1 MKIIVETEQYIVLHK
16 PAGLLVEASPHFPS
30 VEAWVMSYLKAKDTR
45 KNPFVGIVHRLDRP
59 VSGVLLVAKKK
70 SYLKA
75 FNEQFRLRSVEKIY
89 RAWVQGKPP
98 SANATVEHWLITDPK
113 LKKSLIV
120 VGAQKNASAVRLS
133 YTTIV
138 KETDKTL
145 LEISLHTGKFHQ
157 IRAQM
162 AALGCPIVGDEKYGA
177 TLRFQQDAIALE
189 AFRLSVNEPMSGERL
204 TFEV

>member
-1 MKIIVETEQYIVLHK
+1 MRIIAETVQYIVLHK
-16 PAGLLVEASPHFPS
+16 PAGLLVEVSPHFPS
-30 VEAWVMSYLKAKDTR
+30 VEAWVMDYLQAKDPR
-45 KNPFVGIVHRLDRP
+45 KSPFVGIVHRLDRP

-98 SANATVEHWLITDPK
+98 VSTATVEHWLLTDPK
-113 LKKSLIV
+113 LKKALV
-120 VGAQKNASAVRLS
+120 VPNIQKNASSVRLS

-138 KETDKTL
+138 KKADQTL
-145 LEISLHTGKFHQ
+145 LEIKLHTGKFHQ

-162 AALGCPIVGDEKYGA
+162 AAIGCPIVGDEKYGA
-177 TLRFQQDAIALE
+177 TLPFRQDAIALE
-189 AFRLSVNEPMSGERL
+189 AVKLSVDEPISGERL